1 MPSFSIHVVGLDA
14 PHPSPLLSIVYF
26 PVIPG
31 GALLEQAVHVR
42 FARRGAYQQNTF
54 AFTTRFPFGFLEKTV
69 RVELRREVIVYPSLD
84 AQPGFEELLMDIG
97 GELESHYRGLG
108 RDFYRIRPYEA
119 FESSR
124 HVDWKA
130 TAHVGD
136 LQIRE
141 FSREQEQR
149 VEIFLD
155 RDVPPALAAWFEQAV
170 HCCAFLVW
178 QLSEKGGSLDFR
190 SQGFRCRLPE
200 EGDMYTIL
208 LYLALVN
215 CQPGKPA
222 DSPSDGS
229 NYQVV
234 FTAWADQ
241 FSRLGWAPARVL
253 GPDAFSAAAVGIAK
267 E

>member
-1 MPSFSIHVVGLDA
+1 
-14 PHPSPLLSIVYF
+14 
-26 PVIPG
+26 VIPG
-31 GALLEQAVHVR
+31 GAVLEQMVQVR
-42 FARRGAYQQNTF
+42 FARRGAYRQNTF

-84 AQPGFEELLMDIG
+84 PQPGFEQLLVDIG

-130 TAHVGD
+130 TAHVGN

-155 RDVPPALAAWFEQAV
+155 RDVPPVLAAWFEQAV
-170 HCCAFLVW
+170 QCCAFLVW
-178 QLSEKGGSLDFR
+178 QLSEKGASLQFR
-190 SQGFRCRLPE
+190 SQGFHCRLPE
-200 EGDMYTIL
+200 EGDMYNIL
-208 LYLALVN
+208 RFLALVDRR
-215 CQPGKPA
+215 QGRPA
-222 DSPSDGS
+222 EPPSDDS
-229 NYQVV
+229 NYQVI
-234 FTAWADQ
+234 FSASPDQ
-241 FSRLGWAPARVL
+241 FARMGWRPAHLL
-253 GPDAFSAAAVGIAK
+253 GPGAFPAISVVPAGSTTRSGEDVDHGS
-267 E
+267 